1 MYDALA
7 LGSGGDE
14 YGSGSMNAHLV
25 ERLRAV
31 QLQDSYPD
39 PEVAPL
45 ARPSRTNNDIDKYY
59 KVASKSVANAGPWLH
74 KPEFPTSSELFP
86 DVLTGTGFTEGEQI
100 ISFSEELRPNKV
112 DGDYECNEEYLGTQY
127 ELLREDAIRPLREA
141 VQEVR
146 KDPWRDE
153 SDYPSSSGIGIYE
166 PVYLKAVQFSFRGLS
181 AKVAFSLTRVK
192 KLVRWNQ
199 SKRLITGTLVAL
211 SPADD
216 AFQDPSKCL
225 LAIVGARPLSALEA
239 NNPPEIDLFF
249 AHSEEYDW
257 DPARKWIMVESRSSF
272 FEASRHTLLALQHMM
287 REPFPLSEHLVKAQK
302 EVEPP
307 EYVRLNPYTDL
318 SPLVSLDEADKFQD
332 VNILQEW
339 PTGDSLTLDISQ
351 SKALKRIMTKKLAVV
366 QGPPGTGKT
375 HVSVVALQ
383 AMLQNTRI
391 DPPIIVTCQT
401 NHALDQLLRQVAEFE
416 SSFIRLGGQTKDQ
429 DKIKQRTMQMLLAP
443 FDRGQPPLDQ
453 RLLAKLGL
461 LTEEQAASLEIG
473 VKSVMGI
480 PQTTPGIQMEQWLG
494 RCIERC
500 EHPYRPDDFGMPY
513 EEDDFDEAEQL
524 QELEAEAVARDDDD
538 DIEALRG
545 PIAAL
550 SDNYRGLRGSDLRTE
565 ADVRRKLD
573 EVEDLAT
580 IRVEDRGTIY
590 NYLLRKAKQSVLREF
605 RNLAKQYDEQ
615 VHLKK
620 VGQWEEDQGILL
632 NQRVIGMTTTGLSK
646 YRALISSLRPRV
658 VLIEEAAETLE
669 APVTAACFP
678 TLEHL
683 ILVGDHQQLR
693 PHCNVHELEDE
704 PFNFN
709 LSLFERMVC
718 NNIELDTLRRQRRMI
733 PEIRRLLQ
741 PIYGDK
747 LRDHASVLSGDN
759 RPPVEGMGGVNSFF
773 FTHEWPESRDN
784 NQSAKNEQEAAM
796 IVGFIDY
803 LVLNGVDPAKIT
815 VLTFYNGQRK
825 LLTSKLRLHQ
835 NLRGQPL
842 KVVTVDSYQG
852 EENDIV
858 LLSLVRSSRDGNIG
872 FLSVD
877 NRVCVALSRARRGFY
892 LFGNAEKLVCG
903 SDTWEAVVK
912 VLWGRANKK
921 EVPIA
926 GPSKRIGYHLPLT
939 CQKHGNKIFLEEPR
953 DWEHAMI
960 KPVQKTTSAV
970 QQAIP
975 SASLHTQPPTLP
987 TAPTVRAAAAPMIAA
1002 PDTVSENS
1010 GSTPHQ
1016 WQAYANGG
1024 VKTDDAIAWQ
1034 KKRKEAARFQ
1044 ELISNGS
1051 SASSSLPSGKLIQ
1064 VSPKKKISQ
1073 LSSAN
1078 TNLLID
1084 LVDDGVPAAAAAT
1097 GPTTPRKSNSGRTSY
1112 KEKFSYVGEMTS
1124 PISEKENG
1132 KVEQKVEEEER
1143 TPTPVFN
1150 LLD

>member
-1 MYDALA
+1 MYSALA
-7 LGSGGDE
+7 AGLGGNE
-14 YGSGSMNAHLV
+14 YG
-25 ERLRAV
+25 
-31 QLQDSYPD
+31 
-39 PEVAPL
+39 
-45 ARPSRTNNDIDKYY
+45 
-59 KVASKSVANAGPWLH
+59 
-74 KPEFPTSSELFP
+74 FP
-86 DVLTGTGFTEGEQI
+86 EGEQM

-112 DGDYECNEEYLGTQY
+112 EGDYESNEEYLGTQY
-127 ELLREDAIRPLREA
+127 DLMREDAIRPLREA

-225 LAIVGARPLSALEA
+225 LGIVGARPLSALET

-249 AHSEEYDW
+249 AHPEEYDW

-302 EVEPP
+302 GVEPP
-307 EYVRLNPYTDL
+307 EYVRIDPHTDL
-318 SPLVSLDEADKFQD
+318 SPLVSLEEADKFQD

-339 PTGDSLTLDISQ
+339 PTGDSLTLDSSQ
-351 SKALKRIMTKKLAVV
+351 SKALKRIMTKKLAIV

-375 HVSVVALQ
+375 YVSVVALQ
-383 AMLQNTRI
+383 AMLQNTRRD

-401 NHALDQLLRQVAEFE
+401 NHALDQLLRHVAEFE
-416 SSFIRLGGQTKDQ
+416 SNFIRLGGQTKDQ
-429 DKIKQRTMQMLLAP
+429 DKIKKRTLYEVRSTFEQAKIPGSRKNRAMSAMRQLTAKMRLLLAP
-443 FDRGQPPLDQ
+443 FERGQPPLDQ

-461 LTEEQAASLEIG
+461 LTEKQAASLEIG

-480 PQTTPGIQMEQWLG
+480 PQTTPSIEMEQWLG
-494 RCIERC
+494 RCLERW

-538 DIEALRG
+538 DIEALKG
-545 PIAAL
+545 PITAL
-550 SDNYRGLRGSDLRTE
+550 SDNYRGLRGSKLRSE
-565 ADVRRKLD
+565 ADVRRTLD
-573 EVEDLAT
+573 ETEDLIT
-580 IRVEDRGTIY
+580 IPLPDRGTIY
-590 NYLLRKAKQSVLREF
+590 NYLLRKAKQSLLREF
-605 RNLAKQYDEQ
+605 RVLAKQYDEQ
-615 VHLKK
+615 VYLKK

-747 LRDHASVLSGDN
+747 LKDHASVLSEDN

-796 IVGFIDY
+796 IVGFFDY

-825 LLTSKLRLHQ
+825 LLTSKLRRHQ
-835 NLRGQPL
+835 NLSGQPL

-858 LLSLVRSSRDGNIG
+858 LLSLVRTSKNGSIG

-892 LFGNAEKLVCG
+892 LFGNGENLVCG
-903 SDTWEAVVK
+903 SDTWEAVIK

-921 EVPIA
+921 GVPIA
-926 GPSKRIGYHLPLT
+926 GPSKRIGYHLPLA
-939 CQKHGNKIFLEEPR
+939 CQKHGNKVFLEDPR
-953 DWEHAMI
+953 DWEHL
-960 KPVQKTTSAV
+960 SGG
-970 QQAIP
+970 
-975 SASLHTQPPTLP
+975 S
-987 TAPTVRAAAAPMIAA
+987 AAAMIAA

-1010 GSTPHQ
+1010 GSTRHQ

-1024 VKTDDAIAWQ
+1024 VKTDDTKAWQ
-1034 KKRKEAARFQ
+1034 KQRKEAAKFQ

-1051 SASSSLPSGKLIQ
+1051 SASSSLPPGKLIQ
-1064 VSPKKKISQ
+1064 MSPKKKMPQ
-1073 LSSAN
+1073 LSSET

-1084 LVDDGVPAAAAAT
+1084 LVEDGLPTARAA
-1097 GPTTPRKSNSGRTSY
+1097 PSTPCKSRSGRTSY

-1124 PISEKENG
+1124 PISEKEKEKVG
-1132 KVEQKVEEEER
+1132 KLA
-1143 TPTPVFN
+1143 PAPVFN